1 MRETTQESVCLCA
14 NVRARPL
21 PRAAGGAEAPR
32 TRAPR
37 PGPGRATPTAPAA
50 SRRRAHGTHTILCN
64 TVLAASA
71 RQRLCERVTPLTA
84 LSAFP
89 LVFTRGQR
97 EQRLEGKAEAPLH
110 LVRVRDRVRAPR

>member
-1 MRETTQESVCLCA
+1 MVEAQQA
-14 NVRARPL
+14 AR
-21 PRAAGGAEAPR
+21 PR
-32 TRAPR
+32 TRDTCP

-50 SRRRAHGTHTILCN
+50 RGRAHGTHTILCN
-64 TVLAASA
+64 TVLAQGTAD
-71 RQRLCERVTPLTA
+71 QRVTPLIT

-110 LVRVRDRVRAPR
+110 LVRVKDRVRAPRWGSFQG